1 MASYVNDLRLKEI
14 TTGDEDGTWGTS
26 TNTNLSLIAD
36 AFSLGTKQMAADANE
51 TFTMP
56 DATADGTRSLYLK
69 ITSAVSL
76 TVTRTVTL
84 GPNTV
89 SKVWII
95 ENATTGSQSI
105 TISQGSGAS
114 VTIATG
120 TKAMI
125 VTDGAGG
132 GAAVALAGPSIST
145 LTGILPPANGG
156 SGIANNAASTLAISG
171 AFATTLTVTAG
182 TGVTLPTTGTLA
194 TLAGSETFTNKTLTS
209 PVIGTSIKDTNAN
222 TLVAI
227 TATGSAVNNFTIAN
241 AAAAA
246 NPVIS
251 ATGSDT
257 NIGINLTPKGTGE
270 VLATSSYLTGVFSD
284 KVTAIGNTGTS
295 QAIALT
301 SGTVYTAT
309 LNGNC
314 TFTLSAS
321 NSVASRASSF
331 TLILTNDGTP
341 GRTVAWAGGTFKFP
355 GGSVT
360 RTTAASA
367 VDVWF
372 FFTPDGGTTFYGSI
386 PMANL
391 S

>member
-1 MASYVNDLRLKEI
+1 MATYVNDLRLKEI
-14 TTGDEDGTWGTS
+14 TTGDESGTWGTS
-26 TNTNLSLIAD
+26 TNTNLSLVAD

-105 TISQGSGAS
+105 TIAQGSGAT

-132 GAAVALAGPSIST
+132 GAAVFNANPTAGTVSLTTGVTGT
-145 LTGILPPANGG
+145 LPVANGG
-156 SGIANNAASTLAISG
+156 TGITSL
-171 AFATTLTVTAG
+171 G
-182 TGVTLPTTGTLA
+182 TGVATFLGTPSSANLAAAVTDETGTGALVFGTSPALTTPAVTTGI
-194 TLAGSETFTNKTLTS
+194 ND
-209 PVIGTSIKDTNAN
+209 VNAN
-222 TLVAI
+222 EILKF
-227 TATGSAVNNFTIAN
+227 TATGSAVNEITLAN

-251 ATGSDT
+251 ATGNDT
-257 NIGINLTPKGTGE
+257 NIGISLTPKGTGE
-270 VLATSSYLTGVFSD
+270 VLATASYLTGVFSD

-295 QAIALT
+295 QAVACT

-309 LNGNC
+309 LNGDC
-314 TFTLSAS
+314 TFTLSAA
-321 NSVASRASSF
+321 NSVASRGTSF
-331 TLILTNDGTP
+331 TLILTNDATP
-341 GRTVAWAGGTFKFP
+341 SRTVTLAGATFKYAGG
-355 GGSVT
+355 SIA
-360 RTTAASA
+360 RTTTANA
-367 VDVWF
+367 VDIWF
-372 FFTPDGGTTFYGSI
+372 FFSPDGGTTFFVSI
-386 PMANL
+386 PMKNV

>member
-1 MASYVNDLRLKEI
+1 MNNGNKTI
-14 TTGDEDGTWGTS
+14 
-26 TNTNLSLIAD
+26 
-36 AFSLGTKQMAADANE
+36 
-51 TFTMP
+51 
-56 DATADGTRSLYLK
+56 
-69 ITSAVSL
+69 
-76 TVTRTVTL
+76 TL
-84 GPNTV
+84 GGNILTANSFTTV
-89 SKVWII
+89 GNYS
-95 ENATTGSQSI
+95 
-105 TISQGSGAS
+105 
-114 VTIATG
+114 
-120 TKAMI
+120 
-125 VTDGAGG
+125 
-132 GAAVALAGPSIST
+132 
-145 LTGILPPANGG
+145 
-156 SGIANNAASTLAISG
+156 
-171 AFATTLTVTAG
+171 TTLTSLGETNI
-182 TGVTLPTTGTLA
+182 TLPTTGTIA
-194 TLAGSETFTNKTLTS
+194 TLAGTETFTNKTLTS

-257 NIGINLTPKGTGE
+257 NIGISLTPKGTGE
-270 VLATSSYLTGVFSD
+270 VLATTSYLTGVFSD

-331 TLILTNDGTP
+331 TLILTNDATP
-341 GRTVAWAGGTFKFP
+341 GRTVTWSGGTFKFP

-360 RTTAASA
+360 RTTTANA

-372 FFTPDGGTTFYGSI
+372 FFTPNGGTNWYGSI